1 MSDSKADL
9 TDARRQGQRLFLLFL
24 CFVAV
29 SLIRF
34 DHSAINMSRLLCLL
48 LIVTGTVMASPT
60 LPPELHDDVHGVKM
74 GVVHED
80 CDDAKVKSGH

>member
-1 MSDSKADL
+1 
-9 TDARRQGQRLFLLFL
+9 
-24 CFVAV
+24 
-29 SLIRF
+29 
-34 DHSAINMSRLLCLL
+34 
-48 LIVTGTVMASPT
+48 MASPT